1 MNFLYILNRQTGGVG
16 LLVVTSM
23 WGWVWEGGG
32 GIAGVGVGSDPD
44 WLDDRMME

>member
-32 GIAGVGVGSDPD
+32 GIAGGGGGSDPD